1 MNFLENLKL
10 VLSHA
15 TLVCL
20 LVFRKAQKVR
30 KLYKDMY
37 SMTNDF
43 YMSLLESVQDYDFS
57 LGIKTQVQ
65 L

>member
-1 MNFLENLKL
+1 
-10 VLSHA
+10 
-15 TLVCL
+15 
-20 LVFRKAQKVR
+20 
-30 KLYKDMY
+30 MY